1 MIDVYFGTNRNPLP
15 ARDPR
20 DFGHQLNNRGSFLR
34 FGKAQVS
41 DELDSVEQIAVA
53 PERLRPSRRSQLLG
67 SNTIFAEIRES
78 MRAGVDTVLFIH
90 GFDYSFH
97 EALIDAALLKRTYE
111 TAETPYTF
119 FVFSWPSDGSLMPYI
134 AYAND
139 RADARTSGAALGRGL
154 LKLGEFVRRVSDEL
168 GPRVRSDLGRDAETA
183 RLRKELRAGRLHL
196 MAHSMGGYVL
206 RHAVQGM
213 RREIGDDLPRLFDE
227 ILLIAVDEDADA
239 FEHDHKLAL
248 LPRLARRVT
257 VYHNREDIPL
267 AISDMTKGNPDRL
280 GADGPSHPHLLPA
293 KVSVVDCTEV
303 VSGFQEHRYHKDEHS
318 VTEDIMAVLH
328 ANTSNSVANR
338 TYVPESN
345 SYQISRV
352 NSKRQ
357 P

>member
-1 MIDVYFGTNRNPLP
+1 
-15 ARDPR
+15 
-20 DFGHQLNNRGSFLR
+20 
-34 FGKAQVS
+34 
-41 DELDSVEQIAVA
+41 
-53 PERLRPSRRSQLLG
+53 
-67 SNTIFAEIRES
+67 
-78 MRAGVDTVLFIH
+78 
-90 GFDYSFH
+90 
-97 EALIDAALLKRTYE
+97 
-111 TAETPYTF
+111 
-119 FVFSWPSDGSLMPYI
+119 MPYI

>member
-1 MIDVYFGTNRNPLP
+1 MPVKDT
-15 ARDPR
+15 R

-41 DELDSVEQIAVA
+41 DELDRVEGIAVA
-53 PERLRPSRRSQLLG
+53 PERLRTGRRSQLLG

-78 MRAGVDTVLFIH
+78 MRTGIDTVLFIH
-90 GFDYSFH
+90 GFNYSFH

-154 LKLGEFVRRVSDEL
+154 LKLGEFVRRISGEL

-183 RLRKELRAGRLHL
+183 RLRKELCTGRLHL
-196 MAHSMGGYVL
+196 MAHSMGAYAL

-227 ILLIAVDEDADA
+227 ILLIAADEDADA

-248 LPRLARRVT
+248 LPRLGRRVT

-267 AISDMTKGNPDRL
+267 AVSDLTKGNPDRL
-280 GADGPSHPHLLPA
+280 GADGPTHPHLLPA
-293 KVSVVDCTEV
+293 KVTVVDCTDV
-303 VSGFQEHRYHKDEHS
+303 VEGFQEHRYHKNERPVVD
-318 VTEDIMAVLH
+318 DIQTVL
-328 ANTSNSVANR
+328 R
-338 TYVPESN
+338 GECYDRFEYRRYVPETKCFAIT
-345 SYQISRV
+345 ISG
-352 NSKRQ
+352 Q
-357 P
+357 G

>member
-1 MIDVYFGTNRNPLP
+1 MIDVYFGTNRDPLP
-15 ARDPR
+15 VRDPR

-41 DELDSVEQIAVA
+41 DELDRVEEIAVA
-53 PERLRPSRRSQLLG
+53 PERLRPSRRSQLLS
-67 SNTIFAEIRES
+67 SNTIFAEIRAR

-111 TAETPYTF
+111 TAETSYTF

-183 RLRKELRAGRLHL
+183 RLRKELCAGRLHL

-267 AISDMTKGNPDRL
+267 AISDLTKGNPDRL
-280 GADGPSHPHLLPA
+280 GADGPAHPHLLPA
-293 KVSVVDCTEV
+293 KVTVVDCTDV
-303 VSGFQEHRYHKDEHS
+303 VEGFQEHRFHKGND
-318 VTEDIMAVLH
+318 VIVDDIR
-328 ANTSNSVANR
+328 VALLGGPAYLIKNR
-338 TYVPESN
+338 TFMIEAN
-345 SYQISRV
+345 SHRLSAG
-352 NSKRQ
+352 N
-357 P
+357 

>member
-41 DELDSVEQIAVA
+41 DELDRVEEIAVA
-53 PERLRPSRRSQLLG
+53 PERLRPGRRSQLLG
-67 SNTIFAEIRES
+67 SDTIFAEIRER

-90 GFDYSFH
+90 GFNYSFH

-183 RLRKELRAGRLHL
+183 RLRKELCAGRLHL
-196 MAHSMGGYVL
+196 MAHSMGAYAL

-213 RREIGDDLPRLFDE
+213 RRDVGDDLPRIFDE
-227 ILLIAVDEDADA
+227 ILLIAADEDADA

-267 AISDMTKGNPDRL
+267 AISDLTKGNPDRL
-280 GADGPSHPHLLPA
+280 GADGPTHPHLLPA
-293 KVSVVDCTEV
+293 KVTVVDCTDV
-303 VSGFQEHRYHKDEHS
+303 VTGLQEHRYHKEDMQL
-318 VTEDIMAVLH
+318 VEDIQAVLRGQRS
-328 ANTSNSVANR
+328 ANFANR
-338 TYVPESN
+338 QLMAETN
-345 SYQISRV
+345 SYSITLAQ
-352 NSKRQ
+352 
-357 P
+357 